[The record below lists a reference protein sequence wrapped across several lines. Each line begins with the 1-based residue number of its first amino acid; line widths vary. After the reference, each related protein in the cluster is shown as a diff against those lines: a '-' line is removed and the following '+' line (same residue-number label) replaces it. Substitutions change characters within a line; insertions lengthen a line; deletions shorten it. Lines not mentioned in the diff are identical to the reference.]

1 MKTDARVRYTR
12 KVLKESLLK
21 LLKEKPVNKISV
33 KEVCELAEL
42 NRATFYAHYADCFDL
57 LNSIEQELIDAFE
70 KSLRD
75 VKTFDVSTLIEG
87 IYAMVEQHED
97 ACRELIFKGA
107 SPALLRRMVDT
118 AREPTIAS
126 WKQQLH
132 HASDT
137 DIEMLYTHLSN
148 GLMNV
153 VVGGY
158 DKYQRKDVIRFVNQM
173 VRSSL
178 SEFR

>member
-12 KVLKESLLK
+12 KILKESLLT
-21 LLKEKPVNKISV
+21 LMKEKPVNKISV
-33 KEVCELAEL
+33 KEVCALAEL
-42 NRATFYAHYADCFDL
+42 NRATFYAHYSDCYDL
-57 LNSIEQELIDAFE
+57 LSSIEQELVNAFE

-75 VKTFDVSTLIEG
+75 SKILGVSALIEG
-87 IYAMVEQHED
+87 IDTMVEQHED

-107 SPALLRRMVDT
+107 SPSVLRRMVDV
-118 AREPTIAS
+118 AREPSIAS

-132 HASDT
+132 HASET
-137 DIEMLYTHLSN
+137 DLEMLYTHLSN

-158 DKYQRKDVIRFVNQM
+158 DKYQREDVVRFVNQM

>member
-1 MKTDARVRYTR
+1 
-12 KVLKESLLK
+12 
-21 LLKEKPVNKISV
+21 
-33 KEVCELAEL
+33 
-42 NRATFYAHYADCFDL
+42 
-57 LNSIEQELIDAFE
+57 
-70 KSLRD
+70 
-75 VKTFDVSTLIEG
+75 
-87 IYAMVEQHED
+87 MVEQHED

-107 SPALLRRMVDT
+107 SPSVLRRMVDV
-118 AREPTIAS
+118 AREPSIAS

-132 HASDT
+132 HASET
-137 DIEMLYTHLSN
+137 DLEMLYTHLSN

-158 DKYQRKDVIRFVNQM
+158 DKYQREDVVRFVNQM